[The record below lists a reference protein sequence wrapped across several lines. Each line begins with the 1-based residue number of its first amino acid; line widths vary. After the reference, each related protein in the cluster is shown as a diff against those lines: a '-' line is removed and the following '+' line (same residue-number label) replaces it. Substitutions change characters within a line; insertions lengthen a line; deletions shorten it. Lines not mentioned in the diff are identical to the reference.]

1 MCCVSVYC
9 LCVCLCVYFCGG
21 CVTPY
26 LLLSLVVC
34 LCIVCVCVCVV
45 AVSYIQ
51 FNSIQFYLYS
61 AITIQLSLYV
71 LCFCV
76 LFMCVFVWWLCPICV
91 VCAVYCLCVCLC
103 VFVWWMCH
111 PILLLSL
118 VVCNLISPC
127 LTHTNFFIMAP
138 IETQQFINYQ
148 FSCLLIT
155 HGSH

>member
-1 MCCVSVYC
+1 MFLCIVYVCVCVVAVSYMCCVSVYC
-9 LCVCLCVYFCGG
+9 LCVCLCV
-21 CVTPY
+21 
-26 LLLSLVVC
+26 
-34 LCIVCVCVCVV
+34 
-45 AVSYIQ
+45 
-51 FNSIQFYLYS
+51 
-61 AITIQLSLYV
+61 
-71 LCFCV
+71 
-76 LFMCVFVWWLCPICV
+76 FVWWL
-91 VCAVYCLCVCLC
+91 
-103 VFVWWMCH
+103 CH